1 MNKNKLSIVNKILK
15 SFIRKNDENK
25 EWIYSIK
32 QSEEWLKLTYE
43 AFLEFESN
51 LNLLFNIQ
59 KSRILDNIE
68 DLGENITHEIL
79 NIYIENIEK
88 QQVLYE
94 QILYKHFMSIL
105 NLIKSEVLSQVGE
118 SSIEVSFDLLNEKAL
133 KFLEEKKIKFAIKV
147 ADTTH
152 KAIIRELSEG
162 FKLGEGIPELSNR
175 IKNMPEFSMKRATV
189 VARTEVIS
197 SSNAGTL
204 EGYKESGVVIGKE
217 WDSHKDERTR
227 KHHLEANGQR
237 VKLEDPFIV
246 DDDLL
251 DYPGDNSH
259 DAKASNVIQ
268 CRCTLIPIL
277 EGEVI

>member
-1 MNKNKLSIVNKILK
+1 MDKNKLGIVNEILK
-15 SFIRKNDENK
+15 GFIRKNDENK

-32 QSEEWLKLTYE
+32 QSDEWLELTYE
-43 AFLEFESN
+43 AFLEFESEF
-51 LNLLFNIQ
+51 NLLLSLQ
-59 KSRILDNIE
+59 QSRLIDSIE
-68 DLGENITHEIL
+68 DLGEDITHEIL
-79 NIYIENIEK
+79 NMYIENIEK

-94 QILYKHFMSIL
+94 QIVYKHFMSIL
-105 NLIKSEVLSQVGE
+105 NLVKSEVLNSVGQ
-118 SSIEVSFDLLNEKAL
+118 SSIEVSFELLNENAL
-133 KFLEEKKIKFAIKV
+133 KFLEDKKIKFAIKV

-152 KAIIRELSEG
+152 KAIIKELSEG
-162 FKLGEGIPELSNR
+162 FKLGEGIPELSNI

-189 VARTEVIS
+189 VSRTEIIS

-204 EGYKESGVVIGKE
+204 QGYKESGVVIGKE
-217 WDSHKDERTR
+217 WDSHEDERTR

-237 VKLEDPFIV
+237 VKLDDSFIV

-268 CRCTLIPIL
+268 CRCTLKPIL

>member
-1 MNKNKLSIVNKILK
+1 MNKSKLSIVNTILK

-25 EWIYSIK
+25 DWIYSIK
-32 QSEEWLKLTYE
+32 QSDEWLELTYE
-43 AFLEFESN
+43 AFLEFESEF
-51 LNLLFNIQ
+51 NLLLSLQ
-59 KSRILDNIE
+59 QSRLIDSIE
-68 DLGENITHEIL
+68 DLGADITHEIL
-79 NIYIENIEK
+79 NMYIENIEK

-94 QILYKHFMSIL
+94 QIVYKHFMSIL
-105 NLIKSEVLSQVGE
+105 NLVKSEVLNSVGQ
-118 SSIEVSFDLLNEKAL
+118 SSVGVSFDLLNENAL
-133 KFLEEKKIKFAIKV
+133 KFLEDKKIKFAIKV

-152 KAIIRELSEG
+152 RAIIKELTEG
-162 FKLGEGIPELSNR
+162 FKNGEGIPELSNR
-175 IKNMPEFSMKRATV
+175 IKNMPEFGMKRATV
-189 VARTEVIS
+189 VSRTEIIS

-217 WDSHKDERTR
+217 WDSHEDERTR

-237 VKLEDPFIV
+237 VKLDDPFIV

-268 CRCTLIPIL
+268 CRCTLKPIL

>member
-1 MNKNKLSIVNKILK
+1 MNKNKLSIVNTILK

-25 EWIYSIK
+25 DWIYSIK
-32 QSEEWLKLTYE
+32 QSEKWLELTYE
-43 AFLEFESN
+43 AFLEFESEF
-51 LNLLFNIQ
+51 NLLLSLQ
-59 KSRILDNIE
+59 QSRLIDSIE

-79 NIYIENIEK
+79 NMYIENIEK

-94 QILYKHFMSIL
+94 QIVYKHFMSIL
-105 NLIKSEVLSQVGE
+105 NLVKSEVLNSVGQ
-118 SSIEVSFDLLNEKAL
+118 SSIEVSFDLLNENAL
-133 KFLEEKKIKFAIKV
+133 KFLEDKKIKFAIKV

-152 KAIIRELSEG
+152 KAIIKELSEG

-189 VARTEVIS
+189 VSRTEIIS

-204 EGYKESGVVIGKE
+204 QGYKESGVVIGKE
-217 WDSHKDERTR
+217 WDSHEDERTR

-237 VKLEDPFIV
+237 VKLDDPFVV

-251 DYPGDNSH
+251 DYPGDNSY

-268 CRCTLIPIL
+268 CRCTLKPIL